1 MKRNWLQVGSSSEA
15 TRNPFFCFSSVFSVD
30 SVAKPV
36 FLFSSPHLR
45 LQTHGVTMKPS
56 NAQSGA
62 SMLNTVEAVI
72 DESGRIQWLEK
83 VSIKGRRRVLITLLD
98 DESQEEIL
106 PAAESALAGDW
117 LNEDEDNAWEHL
129 QKEA

>member
-1 MKRNWLQVGSSSEA
+1 
-15 TRNPFFCFSSVFSVD
+15 
-30 SVAKPV
+30 
-36 FLFSSPHLR
+36 
-45 LQTHGVTMKPS
+45 
-56 NAQSGA
+56 
-62 SMLNTVEAVI
+62 MLNTVEAVI